1 MFCGALPSQ
10 LKSLSQRERSSPQQT
25 VGRSPTPYF
34 LCFFGG
40 QLFSP
45 PLFTP
50 SLSFKKCCNLDNQT
64 NEAYISIILF
74 SPITYYISIYYK
86 EKKNKE
92 YSKKAVATM
101 VARLVATFFWLQELL
116 QPFIIS
122 PSFSPPLAVL
132 FFQIKS

>member
-1 MFCGALPSQ
+1 LHCFLFIYKCFAGLSPLPSQ

-34 LCFFGG
+34 LCSFGG

-64 NEAYISIILF
+64 NGAYISIILF
-74 SPITYYISIYYK
+74 SLITYYISIHYK

-92 YSKKAVATM
+92 YSKKAVARM
-101 VARLVATFFWLQELL
+101 VVRLVATFFTVARILATFFTY
-116 QPFIIS
+116 FIG
-122 PSFSPPLAVL
+122 
-132 FFQIKS
+132 